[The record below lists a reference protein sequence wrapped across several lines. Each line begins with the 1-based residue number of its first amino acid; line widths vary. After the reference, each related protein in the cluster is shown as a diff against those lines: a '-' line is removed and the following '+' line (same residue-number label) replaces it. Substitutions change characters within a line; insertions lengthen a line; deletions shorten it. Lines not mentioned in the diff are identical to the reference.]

1 MSPAALLQADARA
14 SGRVRT
20 PAGLELYWEA
30 RGPQDGQPLVLV
42 PGIGMQLVHWPEGFL
57 SELEA
62 RGLRLILIDNRDA
75 GLSDKVRARIPT
87 IWPMIAR
94 GMLGLEINEAPYRLR
109 DMADDVAHLIEALE
123 LTSTEHGPPA
133 VIGISM
139 GGMIAQL
146 LALRHPEKVGALTL
160 LSTTSGSRQH
170 RPQLKAVK
178 ALVARASK
186 TREES
191 VRASV
196 ECMRVIGSPGYVY
209 DAASQAHRSGL
220 AFDRCHCPE
229 GFGRQLAAICASGDR
244 VTALQTLQ
252 HETLVLH
259 GQEDP
264 LIPVS
269 AGREL
274 AKLIPNAK
282 LVDLAGWGHDL
293 PGPLWG
299 TLADAI
305 GAHALARA

>member
-30 RGPQDGQPLVLV
+30 RGPKDAPPLLLI

-57 SELEA
+57 AQLEA

-75 GLSDKVRARIPT
+75 GLSDKVRAPIPP
-87 IWPMIAR
+87 IWPMIGRA
-94 GMLGLEINEAPYRLR
+94 LIGLPVEGAPYRLR

-123 LTSTEHGPPA
+123 LTSPEHGAPA
-133 VIGISM
+133 VLGISM

-146 LALRHPEKVGALTL
+146 LALRHPERVGALTL

-191 VRASV
+191 VAASV
-196 ECMRVIGSPGYVY
+196 ECMRVIGSPAYVY
-209 DAASQAHRSGL
+209 DAASQAQRSGL

-229 GFGRQLAAICASGDR
+229 GFGRQLAAICSSGDR
-244 VTALQTLQ
+244 VAALRALQ

-264 LIPVS
+264 LIPVN

-274 AKLIPNAK
+274 GKLIPNSK
-282 LVDLAGWGHDL
+282 LVTLAGWGHDL
-293 PGPLWG
+293 PEPLWG
-299 TLADAI
+299 TLADAMS
-305 GAHALARA
+305 AHALA

>member
-1 MSPAALLQADARA
+1 LSPAALLQTDARA

-30 RGPQDGQPLVLV
+30 RGPQDGQPLVLI

-57 SELEA
+57 AELEA

-75 GLSDKVRARIPT
+75 GLSDKVRAQVPA
-87 IWPMIAR
+87 IWPMIGR
-94 GMLGLEINEAPYRLR
+94 GLLGLEVAGAPYRLR

-123 LTSTEHGPPA
+123 LGAPA
-133 VIGISM
+133 VLGISM

-146 LALRHPEKVGALTL
+146 LALRHAERVSALTL
-160 LSTTSGSRQH
+160 LSTTSGARKH

-178 ALVARASK
+178 ALVARAST
-186 TREES
+186 TREQS

-244 VTALQTLQ
+244 VAALQTLQ

-274 AKLIPNAK
+274 AELIPNAK

-293 PGPLWG
+293 PAPLWG

-305 GAHALARA
+305 GAHAVAT